1 MRDRINKKEKR
12 QIPWKLLLLLHV
24 SLLFSSLSGVCS
36 KMAANQKLFSPAFF
50 FYYGLVLFIMFGYAI
65 AWQQILKRMPLTVAY
80 ANKPV
85 SLIWG
90 MFWGW
95 LIFDEKINWKM
106 LLGAAIIFVG
116 IYLVV
121 SEDE

>member
-1 MRDRINKKEKR
+1 MNNKKNIIEKNA
-12 QIPWKLLLLLHV
+12 IGLFAVLHGCLLI
-24 SLLFSSLSGVCS
+24 SSLSGICS
-36 KMAANQKLFSPAFF
+36 KMAGRQETLQGFLLW
-50 FYYGLVLFIMFGYAI
+50 YGAVLLIMGVYAVI
-65 AWQQILKRMPLTVAY
+65 WQQILKQLPLTVAY

-90 MFWGW
+90 MVWGT
-95 LIFDEKINWKM
+95 LLFKEKLTLKM

-121 SEDE
+121 TADE